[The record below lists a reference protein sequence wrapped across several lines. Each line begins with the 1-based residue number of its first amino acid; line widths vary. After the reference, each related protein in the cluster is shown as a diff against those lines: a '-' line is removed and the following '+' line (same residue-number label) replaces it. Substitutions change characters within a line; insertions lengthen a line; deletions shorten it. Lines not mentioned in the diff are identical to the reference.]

1 MKTSSPVH
9 STHTRTHTQ
18 TAQCGTSVQVFR
30 EVLLNVTGVSEPVA
44 LATRSRSHQVT
55 VDQTCPT
62 ECHSEPCGFKIIGKK
77 ENNFLF
83 SYIDALRTV
92 HLVGCEAITVSSC
105 LTDNMAK
112 GIHLKTH
119 NKQHNKV
126 RADAHT
132 HTNKQRKVDE
142 KAQAAKQ
149 NLTERS
155 TRSNNT
161 LAMSES
167 KKTTIQSKQN
177 HIHNVNT

>member
-1 MKTSSPVH
+1 MCPS
-9 STHTRTHTQ
+9 
-18 TAQCGTSVQVFR
+18 
-30 EVLLNVTGVSEPVA
+30 PVA
-44 LATRSRSHQVT
+44 LATHSLSHWVPVVQS
-55 VDQTCPT
+55 CPT
-62 ECHSEPCGFKIIGKK
+62 ECHSEPYGFKIIGRGHKK
-77 ENNFLF
+77 RKFLLF

-132 HTNKQRKVDE
+132 NKQSKVDE

-149 NLTERS
+149 NLTEKAQGQ
-155 TRSNNT
+155 TNIV
-161 LAMSES
+161 AMSET
-167 KKTTIQSKQN
+167 KKTAIHRKHN
-177 HIHNVNT
+177 HKNNVNT